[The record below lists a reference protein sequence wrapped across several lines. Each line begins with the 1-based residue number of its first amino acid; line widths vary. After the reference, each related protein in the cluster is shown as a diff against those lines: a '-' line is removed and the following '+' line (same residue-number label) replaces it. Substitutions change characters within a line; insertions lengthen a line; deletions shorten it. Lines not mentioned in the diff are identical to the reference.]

1 MDIILK
7 YSRFSIIFVNY
18 NLNTTTMTELD
29 EIEMESQEAG
39 GIIRISFSKKK
50 INLTKNSTDKNC
62 WNILHVHTYTRI

>member
-1 MDIILK
+1 
-7 YSRFSIIFVNY
+7 
-18 NLNTTTMTELD
+18 MTELD